1 LHCTRVWHQT
11 CLARRSRGV
20 AISTVTTSCGAR
32 RGNILVLSMVRLSF
46 SSQRG
51 SCELRAA
58 AVGAHGARP
67 VSVRVADSR
76 HFVDRGQTGPLTNM
90 VCATSAGV
98 VTCFATNPIWLLK
111 TRLQLQVSNPPNPSN
126 PPLVANPA
134 ARGRR
139 FRMLPGQPRSM
150 RRREKSRLESLS
162 FVDSSRASRS
172 RETAAL
178 WIEMPPG
185 RLARH
190 RGTEECLTRS
200 PRS

>member
-1 LHCTRVWHQT
+1 MHCTRVWHQT

-46 SSQRG
+46 SFQRA

-111 TRLQLQVSNPPNPSN
+111 TRLQLQVSNPPNP
-126 PPLVANPA
+126 PLVANPA

-139 FRMLPGQPRSM
+139 FRMLTGQPRSM
-150 RRREKSRLESLS
+150 RRREKSRLVSLS

-172 RETAAL
+172 RD
-178 WIEMPPG
+178 
-185 RLARH
+185 
-190 RGTEECLTRS
+190 
-200 PRS
+200 